1 MKIEIFSI
9 LLRTGI
15 FCVYVCA
22 ANTHIHYISIRLE
35 ERRIVELRSKLPT
48 DRLLQVMP
56 TGKGRELT
64 QTTEGSGCA
73 CTVPRPPCL
82 SKVIQANTPAEG
94 IVAQACHANRERLK
108 YSVSFSEQGAKP
120 SQLRKELT

>member
-48 DRLLQVMP
+48 GRLLQVMP

-64 QTTEGSGCA
+64 QTQSSSNELQKEVAVPVQCHVLLA
-73 CTVPRPPCL
+73 C
-82 SKVIQANTPAEG
+82 
-94 IVAQACHANRERLK
+94 
-108 YSVSFSEQGAKP
+108 
-120 SQLRKELT
+120 RK